1 MIYMEMLLIASLYC
15 LMFLFKKYIITVTSK
30 VTGKLFSKI
39 VIAFLILKGL
49 WHFYRIYSL

>member
-1 MIYMEMLLIASLYC
+1 VSILKIYMEMLLFASQYC
-15 LMFLFKKYIITVTSK
+15 LTFLFKKYIITITSS

-49 WHFYRIYSL
+49 WHFL